1 MTQPNKVRLTN
12 EGIVEIFVR
21 GDQTVVSVQEMGEEA
36 MRLCREQRSSHLPA
50 LILDNLVAIGTVPPE
65 ARQQVAQLIKSSDFD
80 KLAMLGSGSLIK
92 IGANL
97 ILQATGRGKRVKY
110 FDSREQA
117 LVWLKA

>member
-21 GDQTVVSVQEMGEEA
+21 GDQTVVSVHEMGEEA

-50 LILDNLVAIGTVPPE
+50 LILDNLIAIGTVPPE

-97 ILQATGRGKRVKY
+97 ILQATGRAKRVKY